1 MFPSELL
8 RAVVLS
14 VATSP
19 FDSKTTKRPLALM
32 SVAMDRKGNDEED
45 AGDDVSC
52 AAKASGFALVVWA
65 KTEQKAPQTSVSIA
79 MAQKELKAC
88 FTESSET
95 KTQIGAD

>member
-1 MFPSELL
+1 
-8 RAVVLS
+8 
-14 VATSP
+14 
-19 FDSKTTKRPLALM
+19 M
-32 SVAMDRKGNDEED
+32 SVAVDRKGNAEED

-52 AAKASGFALVVWA
+52 AAKASGVALAVWA
-65 KTEQKAPQTSVSIA
+65 KTEQEAPQASVSIA